1 MLKWGQT
8 GAVPLPVRESVQL
21 LECRRVGAGD
31 PLGSG
36 QDRSAAG
43 DFSSFILKA
52 SQLAAVTV
60 LSPLTAD
67 RLIRDSSLPV
77 TSGLISRGIAL
88 FGNLLTH
95 LLHQVVKLRPGGAEL
110 LQFSQWV
117 LLTRLLIV
125 FDLLELDKLS
135 ENVSKLVIVEGGEVC
150 TKGREKLCL
159 CLLKSLS

>member
-1 MLKWGQT
+1 
-8 GAVPLPVRESVQL
+8 
-21 LECRRVGAGD
+21 
-31 PLGSG
+31 
-36 QDRSAAG
+36 
-43 DFSSFILKA
+43 
-52 SQLAAVTV
+52 VTV
-60 LSPLTAD
+60 LSPLTAS

-110 LQFSQWV
+110 LQLAQRM
-117 LLTRLLIV
+117 LLARLLVV
-125 FDLLELDKLS
+125 FNILELDKLC
-135 ENVSKLVIVEGGEVC
+135 ENVTQLVIVEGGEVC